1 MAAPSG
7 RVYSAY
13 DAAYQK
19 RPDVRRRHIL
29 RLRARREAEKKYG
42 KAALRGMDVDHIR
55 ALKGGGSNTRSNI
68 RLRPVHENRADK
80 TYYN

>member
-7 RVYSAY
+7 RVYTAY

-29 RLRARREAEKKYG
+29 RLRARRAAVKKYG
-42 KAALRGMDVDHIR
+42 EAALKGMDVDHVKS
-55 ALKGGGSNTRSNI
+55 LKGGGSNAPSNI
-68 RLRPVHENRADK
+68 RLRPTSANRADK
-80 TYYN
+80 TF

>member
-19 RPDVRRRHIL
+19 RPDVRLRHIE
-29 RLRARREAEKKYG
+29 RLRARRQAEKKYG
-42 KAALRGMDVDHIR
+42 KEALKGMDVDHIR
-55 ALKGGGSNTRSNI
+55 ALKGGGSNAPSNI
-68 RLRPVHENRADK
+68 RLRPVHSNRADK